1 MIKFKSIKG
10 LENMKQEQFEWI
22 NSWSD
27 NTNNRDLPRVL
38 LIGDSITNGYQQ
50 IVRETLKGRCY
61 VDHIATSYTLNS
73 GFFFKLIVSYINNN
87 KYDII
92 HLNQGLHGFSM
103 SKKTY
108 KEKLKKLINKIPSSC
123 KVILAESTIVKKVG
137 NKTIDKKWGKKLDER
152 NSSVNELA
160 KEMGL
165 SVNHLYEVSKNI
177 PNDLRNDDGFHYLF
191 DGYQMLA
198 NEVVSVIKKI

>member
-1 MIKFKSIKG
+1 MIKSKSTKR

-27 NTNNRDLPRVL
+27 NTNNHDLPRVL

-50 IVRETLKGRCY
+50 MVRETLRGKHY
-61 VDHIATSYTLNS
+61 VDYIATSYTLNS
-73 GFFFKLIVSYINNN
+73 SFFFKLIINYINNN
-87 KYDII
+87 RYDII
-92 HLNQGLHGFSM
+92 HLNQGLHGFSV

-123 KVILAESTIVKKVG
+123 KVILAESTIVKKAG
-137 NKTIDKKWGKKLDER
+137 NKTIDKKWDKKIDER
-152 NSSVNELA
+152 NVSVNELA

-165 SVNHLYEVSKNI
+165 FINHLYEVSENI
-177 PNDLRNDDGFHYLF
+177 PNDLRNDDGFHYLY

-198 NEVVSVIKKI
+198 NGVVSVIKRI